1 MIKDVLVMVAT
12 LYISVFVKTTNR
24 LKQKVKNLIERK
36 IMKAKQ
42 IRWSRIIKHSIQYF
56 FTLNKI
62 YKYEIEHYYYMVKF
76 KL

>member
-1 MIKDVLVMVAT
+1 M
-12 LYISVFVKTTNR
+12 TT
-24 LKQKVKNLIERK
+24 
-36 IMKAKQ
+36 KQ

-76 KL
+76 KANKYEKIQSMA

>member
-1 MIKDVLVMVAT
+1 MIKDALVMVVT
-12 LYISVFVKTTNR
+12 LCISVFVKTTNR

>member
-1 MIKDVLVMVAT
+1 MKV
-12 LYISVFVKTTNR
+12 VKITEDNTTMKLLNQNR
-24 LKQKVKNLIERK
+24 
-36 IMKAKQ
+36 MTAKQ

-76 KL
+76 KEQ